1 MCPLERPHIRT
12 NEYAHTHSLSHTVTH
27 LVMCG
32 MGFGAIVKQ
41 EAEELLSIKLAQV
54 RVNSGKGGAD
64 IPSGDILLCLL
75 LIKDACVTHV

>member
-1 MCPLERPHIRT
+1 
-12 NEYAHTHSLSHTVTH
+12 
-27 LVMCG
+27 MCG